1 MAMCLG
7 LSAKGS
13 VEDALDCWYGGRPA
27 IVVGNKKRPEP
38 LSSATYIPRNKLET
52 RGGKMRA

>member
-1 MAMCLG
+1 MAICLG

-27 IVVGNKKRPEP
+27 IVVGNKKR
-38 LSSATYIPRNKLET
+38 LNR
-52 RGGKMRA
+52 